1 MLVSWQSDAD
11 AADTKSELSVKSP
24 AAHAATA
31 HHQHPNAN
39 AATAADTQSKHP
51 ASSAAAYSATAHH
64 QHPNANA
71 ATAAD
76 TQSKHPASSAAAYS
90 ANVEL
95 SENEQIAENLTMPK
109 RDDKTNSTTDWLR
122 NTSRSRIVTSVWRTL
137 YLTSSYMNLLT

>member
-11 AADTKSELSVKSP
+11 AADTKSEHSVNSP
-24 AAHAATA
+24 AAYAATA

-39 AATAADTQSKHP
+39 D
-51 ASSAAAYSATAHH
+51 
-64 QHPNANA
+64 

-109 RDDKTNSTTDWLR
+109 RDNKTNSTTDWLR
-122 NTSRSRIVTSVWRTL
+122 NASKSRIVTSVWRTL